1 MESELHLIH
10 LSYRIIVGVKYCFR
24 YNARN
29 RQRHDENGDPIDL
42 AAMPRQHRRRREK
55 KLMTMDEVNE
65 RFPITKY
72 KTWVSTRADQ
82 GLPTAGG
89 VVAPSSRPASIKEI
103 ATAGESRQ
111 ASSSEEHPR
120 PPTASSAHP
129 KDEEKSEKVEKPAEP
144 SVAASEPTA
153 TTTTPTATDATTTA
167 TSETAPSSAEAP
179 APAAAATTA
188 PDSKA
193 PQPPLPTVQPP
204 ITPTNPPAA
213 DAEADEDEEDRIQM
227 AAVPTELLAN
237 PGDACAICLDTLEDA
252 DDVRGL
258 TCGHAFHAS
267 CVDPWLTSRRACCPL
282 CKADYYVPKPRPNA
296 PGAEAGAAPADGPA
310 PAEPPP
316 AHIGGRRP
324 GGHRS
329 RGEAVVA
336 PSLSFVHLGRRR
348 PPGGWRR
355 RPAEQSQQ
363 NAGASRSRLPR
374 LPWRRGPAASD
385 PEQPNAGGAPEV
397 QTPASPAT
405 PHAMPSTWMFS
416 RPRSWL
422 PAAVRSR
429 RNTEANPSAEG
440 TTTET
445 TAPAATAE
453 PTPAQLE
460 AGGAR

>member
-1 MESELHLIH
+1 MELELHLIFLCH
-10 LSYRIIVGVKYCFR
+10 RIIVGVKYCFR

-29 RQRHDENGDPIDL
+29 RARHDENGDPIDL

-89 VVAPSSRPASIKEI
+89 VVAPTSRPASIKEI

-111 ASSSEEHPR
+111 ASDPEEHPR
-120 PPTASSAHP
+120 PPTASSSHP
-129 KDEEKSEKVEKPAEP
+129 KDDEKLEKPAEP
-144 SVAASEPTA
+144 SETVSEPTA
-153 TTTTPTATDATTTA
+153 TTTTPTTTDATTNA

-179 APAAAATTA
+179 APIITTTDDNA
-188 PDSKA
+188 LP
-193 PQPPLPTVQPP
+193 PQLPTVQSPL
-204 ITPTNPPAA
+204 TPTNPAAA
-213 DAEADEDEEDRIQM
+213 DAAEHDDDEEDRIQM

-237 PGDACAICLDTLEDA
+237 PGDACAICLDALEDA

-267 CVDPWLTSRRACCPL
+267 CVDPWLISRRACCPL

-296 PGAEAGAAPADGPA
+296 ANGTEGAAGTDGPTNGDARA
-310 PAEPPP
+310 PNGTA
-316 AHIGGRRP
+316 P
-324 GGHRS
+324 GSTGNRHR
-329 RGEAVVA
+329 GDAVVA
-336 PSLSFVHLGRRR
+336 PSLSFVHLGRRG
-348 PPGGWRR
+348 PPGGWGTRHAAQDA
-355 RPAEQSQQ
+355 RPA
-363 NAGASRSRLPR
+363 RSRLPR
-374 LPWRRGPAASD
+374 LPWRRRRPAAGD
-385 PEQPNAGGAPEV
+385 PEQPGAPAGAPEI
-397 QTPASPAT
+397 QEPAT

-422 PAAVRSR
+422 RASSRSR
-429 RNTEANPSAEG
+429 RNTEANPSGAAAA
-440 TTTET
+440 TE
-445 TAPAATAE
+445 PAAAAAPAE